1 MNAGPAVASR
11 EARFAHLQRR
21 VEVCLEAV
29 RDFRSKPPAV
39 RSAGDLATAEQEC
52 ARRCDALFA
61 AMMGELTQAAL
72 DNPAIRE
79 EAHTLARSSPKRLKA
94 ADARE
99 VQVQFQRGARVPL
112 RATYY
117 RRRKGDAFHR
127 EKGLF
132 PAFFVLGI
140 HEHTS
145 PAAAA
150 QMARSACAVAS
161 LEEAAS
167 WLRDTGGLEVDVKTL
182 RRIARRFGQ
191 RARSALPANIQT
203 VRVIGQGRS
212 LVISVDGG
220 RLRVRRDKAGAR
232 TKKGRRRYHTDW
244 REPLLLH
251 IYILGPD
258 GRLDRSFHPLID
270 GTLAGPDALFEL
282 LKLYLPL
289 FNALQPTR
297 ILLIADGAPWI
308 WTRFVA
314 LIDSGAIPG
323 PQSVVQLI
331 DFYHAVEHLGTFAE
345 ACTHWPRTRRTR
357 WRNHARHLLRAGK
370 IDTILEEMQ
379 KRLARQPRS
388 KALKRD
394 YHYFEHNRHRF
405 SYAWARRLHLPIGSG
420 PMESAIRRV
429 INLRLKG
436 PGIFWHEDAA
446 EAMIMIRSYYK
457 AQRWNELAKLACN
470 APLEALL

>member
-1 MNAGPAVASR
+1 MSAPPAVPSR
-11 EARFAHLQRR
+11 EVHFAELRGR
-21 VEVCLEAV
+21 VKACLDEVET
-29 RDFRSKPPAV
+29 FRSKPPAV
-39 RSAGDLATAEQEC
+39 RSAADLAAAEQEC

-61 AMMGELTQAAL
+61 AMMGELTQVSV
-72 DNPAIRE
+72 DNPTVRE
-79 EAHTLARSSPKRLKA
+79 ESHILARSGPKCLKA
-94 ADARE
+94 ANDRE
-99 VQVQFQRGARVPL
+99 VQVQFQRGPPVPL
-112 RATYY
+112 RTTYY

-132 PAFFVLGI
+132 PAFVVLGI

-145 PAAAA
+145 PAAVA

-182 RRIARRFGQ
+182 RRITRRFGQ
-191 RARSALPANIQT
+191 RARSALPANIRTLQVT
-203 VRVIGQGRS
+203 GQGRS

-251 IYILGPD
+251 IYVLDPD

-270 GTLAGPDALFEL
+270 GTLAGSDALFDL
-282 LKLYLPL
+282 LKIYLPL

-314 LIDSGAIPG
+314 LIESGVFACPKVII
-323 PQSVVQLI
+323 QLI

-345 ACTHWPRTRRTR
+345 SCTHWPRTRRTR

-379 KRLARQPRS
+379 HLVVRQPRS
-388 KALKRD
+388 KALKRE

-405 SYAWARRLHLPIGSG
+405 GYAWARRLHLPIGSG

-436 PGIFWHEDAA
+436 PGIFWHEDSA

-457 AQRWNELAKLACN
+457 AQRWNELANLACN
-470 APLEALL
+470 APLDALL